1 MKRKIFAVLVLLLA
15 EACAVA
21 GMLLITYPIALN
33 VRILDMVVLSVIIWL
48 WGYDLFRPLVSLG
61 KKHPTEVGS
70 NGVRWVSAII
80 YTALAVTFAIV
91 SIVCEIPLTFQ
102 ILGHAV
108 LVLLLILMLGGVS
121 LSAGK
126 IKEVGQAEDKK
137 LQGVEEMRSAMRQL
151 EDEMAMQHDVPEEVV
166 RQVQAC
172 SEALRYVA
180 PTNNQ
185 EAMQLEKQFV
195 DIVRDMTIAISAY
208 DRNASRIEQNM
219 ARMKRILENRK
230 NTY

>member
-1 MKRKIFAVLVLLLA
+1 M
-15 EACAVA
+15 
-21 GMLLITYPIALN
+21 TYPIAPE
-33 VRILDMVVLSVIIWL
+33 VRILDMVVLSIIIWL
-48 WGYDLFRPLVSLG
+48 WGYDLFRPLVTIG

-80 YTALAVTFAIV
+80 YTALAATFALV
-91 SIVCEIPLTFQ
+91 SVVCEIPLAFQ

-108 LVLLLILMLGGVS
+108 LVLLLIVMLGGVS
-121 LSAGK
+121 LSASK

-137 LQGVEEMRSAMRQL
+137 LQGVEEMRRAMRKL
-151 EDEMAMQHDVPEEVV
+151 EDETAMQHDVPEDVT

-172 SEALRYVA
+172 SEALRYMA

-195 DIVRDMTIAISAY
+195 DIVRDTTIAISAY
-208 DRNASRIEQNM
+208 DRNASRIEQNL
-219 ARMKRILENRK
+219 ARMKKVLENRK

>member
-1 MKRKIFAVLVLLLA
+1 M
-15 EACAVA
+15 
-21 GMLLITYPIALN
+21 LITYPIALN

-108 LVLLLILMLGGVS
+108 FVLLLILMLGGVS

-151 EDEMAMQHDVPEEVV
+151 EDEMVMQHDVPEEVV

-180 PTNNQ
+180 PTDNQ

>member
-21 GMLLITYPIALN
+21 GMLLITYPIALR

-48 WGYDLFRPLVSLG
+48 WGYDLFRPLVTIG

-70 NGVRWVSAII
+70 NGVRWISAII
-80 YTALAVTFAIV
+80 YTGLAVTFAV
-91 SIVCEIPLTFQ
+91 LSIVCEIPLVFQ

-108 LVLLLILMLGGVS
+108 WVLLLIMMLGGVS
-121 LSAGK
+121 LSARK
-126 IKEVGQAEDKK
+126 VKEVGQEEDKK
-137 LQGVEEMRSAMRQL
+137 LQGVEEMRNAMRRL
-151 EDEMAMQHDVPEEVV
+151 EDEMAMQHDVPQEVV
-166 RQVQAC
+166 WQVQAC

-180 PTNNQ
+180 PTCSQ
-185 EAMQLEKQFV
+185 EAAQLEKQFI
-195 DIVRDMTIAISAY
+195 DIVRDTTIAISAY
-208 DRNASRIEQNM
+208 EHNASRIEQNV